1 MSDEQFRFGGVLANV
16 MAKRIGIERRGD
28 ESAIFISL
36 EGEPLH
42 RLGRNGDHRF
52 RGFVDTKLLLPPE

>member
-36 EGEPLH
+36 EGGAPSPL
-42 RLGRNGDHRF
+42 G
-52 RGFVDTKLLLPPE
+52 KKW